1 MIIKHFIFSALI
13 TYLNFRL
20 QELVRQILSAI
31 RAVAGNDDVKDA
43 VTNAGGVQ
51 LIVIAMN
58 RHISS
63 SLVS

>member
-1 MIIKHFIFSALI
+1 MII
-13 TYLNFRL
+13 TYVVLCCSDYSFGFLL

-43 VTNAGGVQ
+43 VANAGGVQ
-51 LIVIAMN
+51 LIVIVMN

-63 SLVS
+63 PLVS